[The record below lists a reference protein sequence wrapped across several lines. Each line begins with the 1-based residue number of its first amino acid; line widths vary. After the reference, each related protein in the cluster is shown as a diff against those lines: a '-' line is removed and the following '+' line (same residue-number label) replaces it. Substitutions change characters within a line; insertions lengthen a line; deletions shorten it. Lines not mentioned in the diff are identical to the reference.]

1 MATNSVKV
9 LMRQLLIAQGEVAM
23 EEIRRIKRWE
33 LCFLSFEHNQLI
45 TFLEE
50 KFSLTSIDFNEN
62 LEVLGNE
69 NTKIKIDLVK
79 QMQETTKKD

>member
-1 MATNSVKV
+1 
-9 LMRQLLIAQGEVAM
+9 MRNL
-23 EEIRRIKRWE
+23 
-33 LCFLSFEHNQLI
+33 FLSFEHNQLI
-45 TFLEE
+45 TLLEE

>member
-1 MATNSVKV
+1 
-9 LMRQLLIAQGEVAM
+9 MRTL
-23 EEIRRIKRWE
+23 
-33 LCFLSFEHNQLI
+33 FLSFEHNQLI
-45 TFLEE
+45 TLLKE

>member
-1 MATNSVKV
+1 VRT
-9 LMRQLLIAQGEVAM
+9 L
-23 EEIRRIKRWE
+23 
-33 LCFLSFEHNQLI
+33 FLSFEHNQLI
-45 TFLEE
+45 TLLED

>member
-1 MATNSVKV
+1 
-9 LMRQLLIAQGEVAM
+9 M
-23 EEIRRIKRWE
+23 EEQ
-33 LCFLSFEHNQLI
+33 FY
-45 TFLEE
+45 
-50 KFSLTSIDFNEN
+50 LTSIDFNEN

>member
-1 MATNSVKV
+1 VRT
-9 LMRQLLIAQGEVAM
+9 L
-23 EEIRRIKRWE
+23 
-33 LCFLSFEHNQLI
+33 FLSFYHNQLI
-45 TFLEE
+45 TFLEK
-50 KFSLTSIDFNEN
+50 KFYLTSIDFNEN